1 MAFLIAAFNVEPN
14 QEWFVKLSDSG
25 SAILAELFLTQ
36 AAAQAGTERQ
46 AHGTSSG
53 YGQAQEITLENDSG
67 ATVPVT
73 GKYSEADA
81 WHLKASGESGD
92 PVKIFRMPAFED
104 LPDISD
110 AIYLNAELGA
120 RRAKAEI
127 DAATHLVKIRR
138 VDLAVHLPLLESGE
152 TPRLNSAREA
162 INELGQCDSFTI
174 SGAVSGQETKLTTSL
189 EMRTYQ
195 AMTR

>member
-1 MAFLIAAFNVEPN
+1 MAFLIAAFNVKPN
-14 QEWFVKLSDSG
+14 REWFIKLSDSG
-25 SAILAELFLTQ
+25 SAILAELFLTE
-36 AAAQAGTERQ
+36 AHAQTGTERQ

-53 YGQAQEITLENDSG
+53 YGVGMEITLENDSG
-67 ATVPVT
+67 AAEPVT
-73 GKYSEADA
+73 GKYSDVDA

-92 PVKIFRMPAFED
+92 PAKIFRMPAFED
-104 LPDISD
+104 LLDISD

-120 RRAKAEI
+120 RRAVTEI
-127 DAATHLVKIRR
+127 DAHTHLAKIRR
-138 VDLAVHLPLLESGE
+138 IDLAVHLPQLEPGE
-152 TPRLNSAREA
+152 TPRLNSARES

-174 SGAVSGQETKLTTSL
+174 SGSVSGQETKLTTSL